1 MSSSFTVVQDA
12 LIQIGIPREEIR
24 ADVSLLH
31 DLSVDST
38 ELIEVITVIEGQ
50 TGLSLDARQLKN
62 IHTVSELIAFVDSYQ
77 SQLAS

>member
-12 LIQIGIPREEIR
+12 LVQIGIPREEIR

-38 ELIEVITVIEGQ
+38 ELIEVVAIIEGQ
-50 TGLSLDARQLKN
+50 TGLRLNARELKN
-62 IHTVSELIAFVDSYQ
+62 IDTIAELITFVDNYQ
-77 SQLAS
+77 KQFAS